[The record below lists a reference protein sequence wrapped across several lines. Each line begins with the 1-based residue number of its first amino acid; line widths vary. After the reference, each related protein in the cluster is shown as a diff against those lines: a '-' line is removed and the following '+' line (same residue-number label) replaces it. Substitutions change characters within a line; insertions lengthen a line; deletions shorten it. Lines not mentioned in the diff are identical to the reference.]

1 MPHYMFTASYTNES
15 IKAMVGNPQD
25 RGEAVKPLMA
35 ALGVTLHDLY
45 FVLGK
50 DDIIAIMEAPDDET
64 AVAGSMVI
72 GASGAFS
79 SGAMTKLMTTSD
91 AVASMK
97 KANAA
102 LSSYK
107 SPQSG

>member
-1 MPHYMFTASYTNES
+1 MPHYLFTASYTSDS

-35 ALGVTLHDLY
+35 ALGVTLHNLY
-45 FVLGK
+45 FTLGK
-50 DDIIAIMEAPDDET
+50 DDVIAIMEAPDDET

-79 SGAMTKLMTTSD
+79 SGALTKLMTTVDAVTAMQKANS
-91 AVASMK
+91 AVASY
-97 KANAA
+97 ATPGSA
-102 LSSYK
+102 
-107 SPQSG
+107 